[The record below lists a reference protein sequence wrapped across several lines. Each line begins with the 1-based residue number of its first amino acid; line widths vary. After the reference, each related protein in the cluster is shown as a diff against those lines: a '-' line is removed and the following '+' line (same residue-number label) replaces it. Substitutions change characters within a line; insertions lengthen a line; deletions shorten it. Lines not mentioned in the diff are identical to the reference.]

1 MPKSM
6 EGVIESH
13 PFVDAALI
21 AAQGKPGLALLVEPQ
36 TAVMYKVHKQK
47 LLDDIWPSVQS
58 AIEICPVKER
68 IQKDWWPLTGSM
80 PGAAK
85 GYPRR
90 KTVYEL
96 YEKDIGGLYR
106 KEGLRTKIPEES
118 KHARGDSRGRS
129 RCANYRKL
137 KLE

>member
-13 PFVDAALI
+13 PFVDAVLT

-47 LLDDIWPSVQS
+47 LLDDIWPSVQNT
-58 AIEICPVKER
+58 IEICPVKER
-68 IQKDWWPLTGSM
+68 IQKVWWQLTGSM

-85 GYPRR
+85 EYSRR

-96 YEKDIGGLYR
+96 HENDIGGLYTAR
-106 KEGLRTKIPEES
+106 KS
-118 KHARGDSRGRS
+118 
-129 RCANYRKL
+129 
-137 KLE
+137 